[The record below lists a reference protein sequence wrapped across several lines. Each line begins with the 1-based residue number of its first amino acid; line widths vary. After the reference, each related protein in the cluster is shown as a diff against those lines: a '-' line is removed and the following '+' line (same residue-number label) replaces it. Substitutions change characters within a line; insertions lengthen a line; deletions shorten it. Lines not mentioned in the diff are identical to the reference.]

1 LELPFWSKTPIN
13 LSPPCLLILYFS
25 SLFLYTP
32 TDSVS
37 ELFAALETE
46 TTRFLPLDPLRPT
59 TLELHL
65 TRRPHDPLLSLKMP
79 GIVSATGVLAF
90 LTDEEPELKVFALQT
105 LNDDIDTV
113 WTEVAAVLTQMYV
126 ILAFWTCCCDNL

>member
-1 LELPFWSKTPIN
+1 MPLGLHGN
-13 LSPPCLLILYFS
+13 NAFS
-25 SLFLYTP
+25 
-32 TDSVS
+32 
-37 ELFAALETE
+37 
-46 TTRFLPLDPLRPT
+46 TTRPFLPQQPLASPLALLRT
-59 TLELHL
+59 SLA
-65 TRRPHDPLLSLKMP
+65 RPHDPSYSVKMP

-126 ILAFWTCCCDNL
+126 IFASRLSWYDKLR

>member
-1 LELPFWSKTPIN
+1 
-13 LSPPCLLILYFS
+13 
-25 SLFLYTP
+25 
-32 TDSVS
+32 
-37 ELFAALETE
+37 
-46 TTRFLPLDPLRPT
+46 
-59 TLELHL
+59 
-65 TRRPHDPLLSLKMP
+65 MP

-126 ILAFWTCCCDNL
+126 IFASRLHGVISFTNIASQRGTLRGRVVP